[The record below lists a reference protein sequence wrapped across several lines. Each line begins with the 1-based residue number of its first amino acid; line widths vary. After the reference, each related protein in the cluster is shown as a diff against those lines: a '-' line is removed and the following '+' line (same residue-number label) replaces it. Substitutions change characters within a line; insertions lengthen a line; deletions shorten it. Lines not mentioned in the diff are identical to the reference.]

1 MSKKLIALVAT
12 AVMLNGIRTIIQPG
26 QELPD
31 MTDEDEKALL
41 STGMAQDPAATA
53 ALDTA
58 DAQAQAQTQRA
69 FQEARD
75 RVRTAQATIAPEP
88 TPEPAPKVDPAAE
101 PSTPAKKAKAT
112 AK

>member
-12 AVMLNGIRTIIQPG
+12 AVMLDGIRTIIQPG
-26 QELPD
+26 KELP
-31 MTDEDEKALL
+31 ELSEKDAAELL
-41 STGMAQDPAATA
+41 PPGMAQDPAATA

-58 DAQAQAQTQRA
+58 DAQALAQTQRA

-75 RVRTAQATIAPEP
+75 RGLTAKASTA
-88 TPEPAPKVDPAAE
+88 PAPAA
-101 PSTPAKKAKAT
+101 PAKKPKAT